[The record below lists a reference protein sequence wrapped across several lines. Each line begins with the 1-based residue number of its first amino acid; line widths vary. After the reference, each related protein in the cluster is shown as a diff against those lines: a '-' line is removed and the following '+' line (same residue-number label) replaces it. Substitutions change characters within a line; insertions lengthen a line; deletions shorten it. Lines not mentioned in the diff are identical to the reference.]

1 MHLASSPMLPQASTG
16 VARLS
21 MHEPSQATG
30 KRAVVSSIIEAS
42 SQISGV
48 PASSGVGP
56 PTQENANPTLH
67 ASPTI
72 GPGGSPVSVVSV
84 LVSVVVSI
92 VSLDVVS
99 IVVLDVVS
107 SVSLDEV
114 PRFPDLAARVP
125 VGGCVAPM
133 PGKIILVRV
142 AAGEKVAA
150 GQTLLVM
157 EAMKME
163 HAVTASAAGVV
174 AELYVAAG
182 DQVEADTLLALVTPE
197 EAAQ

>member
-1 MHLASSPMLPQASTG
+1 MVPGIPSGFRNNRWGKEWAAFALDSGAELRVQYAHLG
-16 VARLS
+16 
-21 MHEPSQATG
+21 
-30 KRAVVSSIIEAS
+30 
-42 SQISGV
+42 SGRFD
-48 PASSGVGP
+48 
-56 PTQENANPTLH
+56 
-67 ASPTI
+67 
-72 GPGGSPVSVVSV
+72 VSVPSGARDVRRVSAQREGHATV
-84 LVSVVVSI
+84 LTLEVDGLRRTYRVVQVGERHF
-92 VSLDVVS
+92 VQWAGG
-99 IVVLDVVS
+99 